1 MDNPKTIT
9 MFVRNALIGM
19 ALGAGVLAYEDRK
32 FGEDV

>member
-1 MDNPKTIT
+1 ML
-9 MFVRNALIGM
+9 VNAFIGL

>member
-1 MDNPKTIT
+1 
-9 MFVRNALIGM
+9 MFVNALIGL